1 RSTRFIASVT
11 SWLPLSRMASTISC
25 GEANFP
31 VPVNRCESKTLSAIR
46 NILAPCDNLKQQDLV
61 AFIDLLMFPP
71 LARQDLL
78 IERQRR
84 SRLQLAQRV
93 EQGGNGEI
101 VVARHRLIV
110 KQNAHRGLHI

>member
-1 RSTRFIASVT
+1 
-11 SWLPLSRMASTISC
+11 M
-25 GEANFP
+25 
-31 VPVNRCESKTLSAIR
+31 
-46 NILAPCDNLKQQDLV
+46 
-61 AFIDLLMFPP
+61 P

-84 SRLQLAQRV
+84 SRLQLAQHV

-110 KQNAHRGLHI
+110 KQNAHCGPHTGQWLARFNARWRQPLERASNSRSVLRSVSMPLSN